1 MSERSLHP
9 VDVANRVI
17 DSGQAEAPHN
27 RVTHQLS
34 VVDDDV
40 AVVESFSHCWALRTD
55 EGLACFDAGGGRHG
69 AEVVDE
75 LRRWSDQPVTDL
87 VYTHGHLDHVGGS
100 GAFVADA
107 EARGHARPWFLAHE
121 AVPDRFER
129 YRTTNGWNLVI
140 NRRQFGGIRN
150 RQGLGIGDDGPAFLP
165 DNVVEPDE
173 LFRDQMSFTIGDR
186 TIELR
191 HARGETDD
199 HAWGWEAERRTVY
212 SGDFTSWV
220 FPNAGNPQKV
230 QRYPIEWAAAMRDML
245 AAGAERV
252 YPAHGLPIVGRNRVE
267 QVLGDIAEALEHLA
281 GRTLELMNEGA
292 TIDEIIHEV
301 RVPDHLQDRPWL
313 APQYDEPEFV
323 VRNVY
328 RQFGGWWDGN
338 AANLKPAREASLA
351 TELASLA
358 GSVEVLA
365 ERAVA
370 LAESGDLRLACHLVE
385 MAVAAEPTHEGAH
398 RARADVYWRRR
409 AAERSL
415 MSKGIYAAAARES
428 EAALGGEAVGDPLGG
443 SIRDALG

>member
-1 MSERSLHP
+1 
-9 VDVANRVI
+9 
-17 DSGQAEAPHN
+17 
-27 RVTHQLS
+27 
-34 VVDDDV
+34 
-40 AVVESFSHCWALRTD
+40 
-55 EGLACFDAGGGRHG
+55 
-69 AEVVDE
+69 
-75 LRRWSDQPVTDL
+75 
-87 VYTHGHLDHVGGS
+87 
-100 GAFVADA
+100 
-107 EARGHARPWFLAHE
+107 
-121 AVPDRFER
+121 
-129 YRTTNGWNLVI
+129 
-140 NRRQFGGIRN
+140 
-150 RQGLGIGDDGPAFLP
+150 
-165 DNVVEPDE
+165 
-173 LFRDQMSFTIGDR
+173 MSFTIGDR

-338 AANLKPAREASLA
+338 AANLKPAREVSLA

>member
-9 VDVANRVI
+9 VEVANRVI

-55 EGLACFDAGGGRHG
+55 EGLVCFDAGGIKRGT
-69 AEVVDE
+69 EVVDE
-75 LRRWSDQPVTDL
+75 LRRWSEQPVTHL

-107 EARGHARPWFLAHE
+107 EARGHIRPRFLAHE
-121 AVPDRFER
+121 AVPARFER
-129 YRTTNGWNLVI
+129 YRVTNGWNLVI

-150 RQGLGIGDDGPAFLP
+150 RQDLGIGDDGPAFLP
-165 DNVVEPDE
+165 DHVAEPDE
-173 LFRDQMSFTIGDR
+173 LFRDRMSFTVGDR

-245 AAGAERV
+245 AAGAGRG
-252 YPAHGLPIVGRNRVE
+252 YPAHGLPIGGRNRVE
-267 QVLGDIAEALEHLA
+267 Q
-281 GRTLELMNEGA
+281 
-292 TIDEIIHEV
+292 
-301 RVPDHLQDRPWL
+301 
-313 APQYDEPEFV
+313 
-323 VRNVY
+323 
-328 RQFGGWWDGN
+328 
-338 AANLKPAREASLA
+338 
-351 TELASLA
+351 
-358 GSVEVLA
+358 
-365 ERAVA
+365 
-370 LAESGDLRLACHLVE
+370 
-385 MAVAAEPTHEGAH
+385 
-398 RARADVYWRRR
+398 
-409 AAERSL
+409 
-415 MSKGIYAAAARES
+415 
-428 EAALGGEAVGDPLGG
+428 ALGA
-443 SIRDALG
+443 IA

>member
-9 VDVANRVI
+9 VEVANRVI

-55 EGLACFDAGGGRHG
+55 EGLICFDAGGIKHG
-69 AEVVDE
+69 TEVVDE
-75 LRRWSDQPVTDL
+75 LRRWSDQPVTHL

-107 EARGHARPWFLAHE
+107 EARGHIRPRFLAHE
-121 AVPDRFER
+121 AVPARFER
-129 YRTTNGWNLVI
+129 YRVTNGWNLVI

-150 RQGLGIGDDGPAFLP
+150 RQDLGIGDDGPAFLP
-165 DNVVEPDE
+165 DHVVEPDE
-173 LFRDQMSFTIGDR
+173 LFRDRMSFTIGDR

-252 YPAHGLPIVGRNRVE
+252 
-267 QVLGDIAEALEHLA
+267 
-281 GRTLELMNEGA
+281 
-292 TIDEIIHEV
+292 
-301 RVPDHLQDRPWL
+301 
-313 APQYDEPEFV
+313 
-323 VRNVY
+323 
-328 RQFGGWWDGN
+328 
-338 AANLKPAREASLA
+338 
-351 TELASLA
+351 
-358 GSVEVLA
+358 
-365 ERAVA
+365 
-370 LAESGDLRLACHLVE
+370 
-385 MAVAAEPTHEGAH
+385 
-398 RARADVYWRRR
+398 
-409 AAERSL
+409 
-415 MSKGIYAAAARES
+415 
-428 EAALGGEAVGDPLGG
+428 
-443 SIRDALG
+443 